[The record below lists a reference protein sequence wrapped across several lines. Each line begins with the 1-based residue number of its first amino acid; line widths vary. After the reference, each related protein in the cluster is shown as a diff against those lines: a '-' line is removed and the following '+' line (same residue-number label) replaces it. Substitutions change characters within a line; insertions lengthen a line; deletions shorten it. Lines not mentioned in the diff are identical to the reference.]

1 MRFAYKS
8 YPNLKGVDDWLA
20 VVPVQISNPAT
31 HSPPCRKFEAVIDSG
46 ASLCLFHSSIGHSIG
61 LRIDKGEEDETTGV
75 SGVPTKIY
83 RHTIHLH
90 VLGNMFKIRAG
101 FADQLPLAGLL
112 GRVGFF
118 EHFKIT
124 FDPSSNPPG
133 FDLER
138 IYRA

>member
-1 MRFAYKS
+1 MRFAYKT
-8 YPNLKGVDDWLA
+8 YPNLRGVDDWLA
-20 VVPVQISNPAT
+20 VVPVQISNPAR

-46 ASLCLFHSSIGHSIG
+46 ASLCLFHSSIGHAIG
-61 LRIDKGEEDETTGV
+61 LRIEKGEEDETTGV
-75 SGVPTKIY
+75 SVVPTKIF

-90 VLGNMFKIRAG
+90 VLGNMFKIQAG

-124 FDPSSNPPG
+124 FDPCSNPPG

-138 IYRA
+138 VYRA